1 MVNVYKRRIVAM
13 TETLFAIQTH
23 DKPTARLYGKSA
35 CGCNNNAVTQKELF
49 SDVDVCRARWPGSG
63 HASVTFANVA
73 IWRHVKSNIR
83 VKYHEIVAWWSGV
96 AYMYLVCVSLD
107 IALIGTLQCACLPKP
122 LSDSVLVTVSLLQC
136 HYHCIAVV

>member
-1 MVNVYKRRIVAM
+1 MPSKLTINQQHDCAESLHVDATIMRSLRKSYFL
-13 TETLFAIQTH
+13 TSTFA
-23 DKPTARLYGKSA
+23 
-35 CGCNNNAVTQKELF
+35 
-49 SDVDVCRARWPGSG
+49 G
-63 HASVTFANVA
+63 HAGQVASVTFANVA

-122 LSDSVLVTVSLLQC
+122 CQTQC
-136 HYHCIAVV
+136 